1 MYKLTYRDEH
11 IKSRLLKDSK
21 FWDSELSQEVSAVLD
36 TLKKS
41 GEIEGAICGVQPG
54 IFGMLYELKG
64 RTFQMNYTVDT
75 TNKNIKIHEFKL
87 MFHEIDWKTTLEQK
101 IHENDDQPCCI
112 PQIGDPYKLLK
123 TIDLIHSGINTS
135 KELGIESGSGA
146 KKDKDLARR
155 GEYLTQLII
164 EIGLVKRHLTEKKH
178 VYILTDN
185 GKRIANSQN
194 TETRE
199 RLLVEALL
207 GFRPIQMIIEAT
219 THDNKELTLELIQDI
234 ITQVSLDDC
243 GGTTNPRRA
252 HSLRALVNWIARW
265 AGIPILRKGG
275 VQLYIPDF
283 YSVSRVK

>member
-1 MYKLTYRDEH
+1 MYKLTYRNEQV
-11 IKSRLLKDSK
+11 KSLIKDSK
-21 FWDSELSQEVSAVLD
+21 SWDFELSQEVLSVLD
-36 TLKKS
+36 ALKKF

-54 IFGMLYELKG
+54 VVGMLYELKG
-64 RTFQMNYTVDT
+64 KTFQMNYTVDT
-75 TNKNIKIHEFKL
+75 NNKNIKIYEFKL
-87 MFHEIDWKTTLEQK
+87 MSHEIDWKTALEQK
-101 IHENDDQPCCI
+101 IHENNDKPSGI
-112 PQIGDPYKLLK
+112 PQIGDPYKLLN

-135 KELGIESGSGA
+135 KELGIKSGSSA

-155 GEYLTQLII
+155 GEYLAQPII
-164 EIGLVKRHLTEKKH
+164 EIGLVKRSLIERRHI
-178 VYILTDN
+178 YILTAK
-185 GKRIANSQN
+185 GKLIANSN
-194 TETRE
+194 DKETRE

-219 THDNKELTLELIQDI
+219 THGKKDLTLELIQDI

-252 HSLRALVNWIARW
+252 KSLRALVNWIARW

-283 YSVSRVK
+283 YSVSKSK

>member
-1 MYKLTYRDEH
+1 MYKIIYRNEQV
-11 IKSRLLKDSK
+11 KSLIKDSK
-21 FWDSELSQEVSAVLD
+21 SWDFELSQEILSALD
-36 TLKKS
+36 ALKKS
-41 GEIEGAICGVQPG
+41 GEMEGAICGVHPG
-54 IFGMLYELKG
+54 IYGMLYELKG
-64 RTFQMNYTVDT
+64 KTFRMNYTVDT
-75 TNKNIKIHEFKL
+75 NNKNIKIHEFKL
-87 MFHEIDWKTTLEQK
+87 MSHEIDWKTTLEQK
-101 IHENDDQPCCI
+101 ICENNDKPSGI
-112 PQIGDPYKLLK
+112 PQIGDPYKFLN

-135 KELGIESGSGA
+135 KELGIKSGSSA

-155 GEYLTQLII
+155 GEYLAQPII
-164 EIGLVKRHLTEKKH
+164 EIGLVKRSLIERKHIYTLTN
-178 VYILTDN
+178 N
-185 GKRIANSQN
+185 GELIANSN
-194 TETRE
+194 NKETRE

-219 THDNKELTLELIQDI
+219 THGNKELTLELIQDI

-283 YSVSRVK
+283 YSASKIK